1 MSESTLIMR
10 DISLQRRIR
19 LQRYEFYLIY
29 ANKKCKF
36 IEKDVFARKMSRILG
51 ITGRWL
57 EDWSKSILRQSNRK
71 RNNTAGWSQ
80 NPSC

>member
-29 ANKKCKF
+29 TNKKCKF
-36 IEKDVFARKMSRILG
+36 KEKDVFV
-51 ITGRWL
+51 
-57 EDWSKSILRQSNRK
+57 
-71 RNNTAGWSQ
+71 
-80 NPSC
+80 